1 MKTVFIRYSPLLILA
16 IAWELAPRLG
26 LISPLALPPF
36 SAVAASLWDLMSDG
50 ELFRH
55 GASSIFRAMSGLG
68 LAVVIGTTAG
78 IAMASFPTVRTIVNP
93 VIQLFYPIPK
103 SALIP
108 VMMLWFGVGDASKI
122 VLIFIGC
129 MLPIVISAYNGARG
143 VDQVY
148 IWSALSLGA
157 TKMGV
162 LLRIVVPAATPEIL
176 TGIRTAIAIS
186 FVLLVS
192 SEFLISRDGLG
203 FLVSGFG
210 DAGVYPY
217 MFAVILSVVALGFTA
232 DRLFQQLMARILI
245 WRT

>member
-1 MKTVFIRYSPLLILA
+1 MIAAFVRYSPLLILA
-16 IAWELAPRLG
+16 ILWELAPRIG
-26 LISPLALPPF
+26 VVSPLALPPF
-36 SAVAASLWDLMSDG
+36 SEVAASLWDLASDG
-50 ELFRH
+50 ELLFH
-55 GASSIFRAMSGLG
+55 GTSSIYRAFSGLG
-68 LAVVIGTTAG
+68 LAIVLGTTAG
-78 IAMASFPTVRTIVNP
+78 ISMAWFPTVRTIVNP
-93 VIQLFYPIPK
+93 VIQLFYPMPK

-108 VMMLWFGVGDASKI
+108 VMILWFGIGDASKI

-129 MLPIVISAYNGARG
+129 MLPIVISSFNGARG

-148 IWSALSLGA
+148 VWSALSLGA
-157 TKMGV
+157 SKTGV
-162 LLRIVVPAATPEIL
+162 LLRIVVPAAMPEIL

-217 MFAVILSVVALGFTA
+217 MFAVILTVIALGFTA
-232 DRLFQQLMARILI
+232 DRLFQQFMARVLV

>member
-1 MKTVFIRYSPLLILA
+1 MIALVVRYSPLLILA
-16 IAWELAPRLG
+16 GLWELAPRIG

-36 SAVAASLWDLMSDG
+36 STVMASLGDLAGDG
-50 ELFRH
+50 DLFRH
-55 GASSIFRAMSGLG
+55 GAASVYRATSGLG
-68 LAVVIGTTAG
+68 LAIVFGTTAG
-78 IAMASFPTVRTIVNP
+78 IAMAWFPAVRTIVNP
-93 VIQLFYPIPK
+93 VIQIFYPMPK

-143 VDQVY
+143 VDQLY

-157 TKMGV
+157 SRMGV
-162 LLRIVVPAATPEIL
+162 LLRVVVPAAMPEIL

-210 DAGVYPY
+210 DAGVYPH

-232 DRLFQQLMARILI
+232 DRLFQQLMARVLI
-245 WRT
+245 WRI